1 MLLWKEKISNR
12 LSFQSSILPQTV
24 QEDDSSRRRRRHHHR
39 HLMTTTSTN
48 TMTSTSY
55 NNNTMAFN
63 PNAVTCTSFL
73 MGGAYYPGKD
83 KKVLHMRRKTL
94 WYRIGWSSPI
104 RRGLSLLLLL
114 YVLIYVIWIP
124 LISFLMHYGHLLSKN
139 SNHPLNAKN
148 TNVNMNTNVNVN
160 TNVNTNSNSNANNT
174 NTQSHHEIHL
184 DSKITNL
191 KASSHKRIRYNII
204 QQQLVPD
211 WIPKRH
217 YEEDPND
224 HHHPLKQEEEYKEQ
238 DAQTLTFPSKQNDM
252 DIPSSNTHPSVP
264 LRTLNN
270 RYMHDTNSKCYTRN
284 ETSNNN
290 NMMKNGITL
299 VLQGTLDRLPLIRL
313 TCQRWNQ
320 APIVMV
326 VYMKHDE
333 DHDDDNDNDDDLLSW
348 SDLVWK
354 YTSTCPHLTLIPYTP
369 LSQIEEQDPDPDPEQ
384 DTNNNN
390 NNNSN
395 SNNSKSQTTS
405 WYPINKLRNIALDH
419 VQTTHVLVLDVD
431 FIPSEGLDEAI
442 QNVLQQGTTNDND
455 AIVVPA
461 FQRKAREPPCSNLE
475 ACLQYIQKDFI
486 PTSTMELKTCIRS
499 KNCDI
504 FQKDVKPQGHM
515 DTRYSRWIKEIDATS
530 ITTTKS
536 SMHQIECFST
546 LDYEP
551 YVVIP
556 WCPSVES
563 NPSNDNNRTL
573 TPRSPYY
580 DERFQGYG
588 KNKIQM
594 TSHLRYLGYKFW
606 IMPSTGFITHFP
618 HSTSKTKKDWI
629 HNKENLHQRMDQ
641 LYSHYLNEL
650 EHTYQNEFE
659 IMTPLCS
666 DLVQ

>member
-1 MLLWKEKISNR
+1 MKSSMLRWKEKISNR

-24 QEDDSSRRRRRHHHR
+24 QEEDDSSHRSPRRR
-39 HLMTTTSTN
+39 HLMT
-48 TMTSTSY
+48 STS
-55 NNNTMAFN
+55 NNISTSPY

-104 RRGLSLLLLL
+104 RRGFSLLLLF
-114 YVLIYVIWIP
+114 YVLIYLICIP
-124 LISFLMHYGHLLSKN
+124 FTRFLMHYGQLLSSKKN
-139 SNHPLNAKN
+139 SNDYHPLNIN
-148 TNVNMNTNVNVN
+148 TNTD
-160 TNVNTNSNSNANNT
+160 S
-174 NTQSHHEIHL
+174 TQSHHHAIHL

-191 KASSHKRIRYNII
+191 KVSSHKRIRYNII
-204 QQQLVPD
+204 QQLVPD
-211 WIPKRH
+211 WVPKGH
-217 YEEDPND
+217 DKEEEEEEQEQEDPKD
-224 HHHPLKQEEEYKEQ
+224 QHQEEEEYK
-238 DAQTLTFPSKQNDM
+238 KDM
-252 DIPSSNTHPSVP
+252 DIPSSNTTHPSIP

-270 RYMHDTNSKCYTRN
+270 RYLHDTNSKCHTRMN
-284 ETSNNN
+284 VTSNNN
-290 NMMKNGITL
+290 IMKNDITL

-326 VYMKHDE
+326 VYMKHDK
-333 DHDDDNDNDDDLLSW
+333 DNDNDDDNDDDFISW

-369 LSQIEEQDPDPDPEQ
+369 FSQTGEPDV
-384 DTNNNN
+384 
-390 NNNSN
+390 NNSN
-395 SNNSKSQTTS
+395 SNNNNSNNDSKSQTTS
-405 WYPINKLRNIALDH
+405 WYPINKLRNIGLDH

-431 FIPSEGLDEAI
+431 FIPSEGLDDAI
-442 QNVLQQGTTNDND
+442 QNVLLHGTTTNDND
-455 AIVVPA
+455 AIVIPA

-475 ACLQYIQKDFI
+475 ACLQHIQKDDFI
-486 PTSTMELKTCIRS
+486 PSSTMDLKTCIRS

-515 DTRYSRWIKEIDATS
+515 DTRYSRWIKEIDTHGETS
-530 ITTTKS
+530 IATTTRTRTKS
-536 SMHQIECFST
+536 SMHRIECFST
-546 LDYEP
+546 LEYEP
-551 YVVIP
+551 YVVVP
-556 WCPSVES
+556 WCPSFES

-573 TPRSPYY
+573 ITPRSPYY

-618 HSTSKTKKDWI
+618 HSISKTKKDWI
-629 HNKENLHQRMDQ
+629 HNKENLHQQMDQ
-641 LYSHYLNEL
+641 LYSQYLTEL

-666 DLVQ
+666 DSVH